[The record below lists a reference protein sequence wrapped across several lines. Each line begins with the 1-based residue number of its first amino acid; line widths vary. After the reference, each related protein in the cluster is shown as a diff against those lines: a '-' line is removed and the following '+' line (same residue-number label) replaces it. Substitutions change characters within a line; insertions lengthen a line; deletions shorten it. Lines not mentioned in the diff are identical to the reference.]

1 MAGGDIS
8 KEEAVGLVDDSEQP
22 GLEPGPQYAS
32 PPWLGTL
39 QVGQVRRRVS
49 HCNTSDR
56 RRME

>member
-22 GLEPGPQYAS
+22 GLEPGPQHSS

-39 QVGQVRRRVS
+39 QVGQTEEES
-49 HCNTSDR
+49 
-56 RRME
+56 